1 MAHGEQDLPSAR
13 PTTLLPWRQL
23 GLMSVYWFGI
33 NLVWGAYEGFGQ
45 KQIELLVGRG
55 SVGTTMGSLELV
67 GGIIALLTVPMV
79 GSLSDFTISRFGKR
93 KGYIITGSI
102 FDLLFIAGL
111 SLIAMAQ
118 PADWD
123 GSALGTPALL
133 AVYALCYL
141 GLQFSS
147 NVAQGPYQGLVPDL
161 VAERQVGVA
170 SGLVGVMRIVGL
182 IGGIAVMAIVGVRY
196 EQWGLA
202 LLSVGIVELVLAV
215 LTFLYVDDGPQGRPR
230 EGRSWTSIALRT
242 WDPGILRERSF
253 IRMTLVR
260 LFFLMGA
267 GTFINISLLY
277 IERVF
282 DITDGDEK
290 SVLWMAA
297 LGLGLVGTVLSAVP
311 AGRISDRIGRKP
323 VVWAAAVAAAT
334 GVLVLALA
342 PNPAIALTGSLFLGV
357 GYGAYVAVDWALM
370 TDIIPLAS
378 AGRYMGI
385 ANIAN
390 SLSGPLG
397 LAIAGPVMD
406 VFLRAGDA
414 AMGARLATG
423 LGIIA
428 LALASVL
435 LLGVHPRR
443 EPVGSDTDQAPT
455 RP

>member
-1 MAHGEQDLPSAR
+1 MAQAEQDVPSTRPSAM
-13 PTTLLPWRQL
+13 LPWRQL

-45 KQIELLVGRG
+45 KQLELIVGRG
-55 SVGTTMGSLELV
+55 SVGTTMGSLELL
-67 GGIIALLTVPMV
+67 GGVIALLTVPMV
-79 GSLSDFTISRFGKR
+79 GSLSDYTVSRFGKR
-93 KGYIITGSI
+93 KGYIITGSL
-102 FDLLFIAGL
+102 FDMLFIAGL
-111 SLIAMAQ
+111 SMIAMAQ

-123 GSALGTPALL
+123 GSALGTTALL

-170 SGLVGVMRIVGL
+170 SGLVGVMRVVGL
-182 IGGIAVMAIVGVRY
+182 ISGIAVMAIVGVRF

-202 LLSVGIVELVLAV
+202 LLSVGIVEFVLAV
-215 LTFLYVDDGPQGRPR
+215 LTFLFVDDGPQGQPR
-230 EGRSWTSIALRT
+230 GDRSWPTIALST
-242 WDPGILRERSF
+242 WDRGILRERSF
-253 IRMTLVR
+253 VRMTLVR
-260 LFFLMGA
+260 LLFLMGA

-282 DITDGDEK
+282 DVTDSDEK

-311 AGRISDRIGRKP
+311 AGRLSDRVGRKP
-323 VVWAAAVAAAT
+323 IVWAAAVAAMA
-334 GVLVLALA
+334 GVLILAVA
-342 PNPAIALTGSLFLGV
+342 PSPAIALTGSFFLGV

-378 AGRYMGI
+378 SGRYMGI

-414 AMGARLATG
+414 ATGARLATG

-435 LLGVHPRR
+435 LIGVHPRR
-443 EPVGSDTDQAPT
+443 EPGTADPPPT
-455 RP
+455 SVE